1 MGCIIHGVSKS
12 QSWLSDFHFQFS
24 IIYFSVGGYPSGFRF
39 FAISNTVP
47 MLPSENYS
55 GICPPKW
62 KCWVIK
68 YEHCLISLVWSPKF
82 YSCVPFSLEKLLMAQ
97 WWRIHL
103 QCRRHGRRGLD
114 PWVGK
119 IPWRRES
126 LPTPVFWPGEF
137 HGLYSPWDRKESDM
151 TERLSLSLH
160 FRCHHDE
167 HNRAATVELFV
178 VPSLIGQQVDF
189 AVPWLSCFFLCWGLY
204 LSWVSGFSHNLGS
217 PKYHLR
223 SDNWG
228 ITLLKPYVWL
238 RHF

>member
-119 IPWRRES
+119 IPWRRKWQ
-126 LPTPVFWPGEF
+126 PTPVLLPGES
-137 HGLYSPWDRKESDM
+137 HGQRSLVGYSVSSCKKSDM
-151 TERLSLSLH
+151 TEH
-160 FRCHHDE
+160 ACMWH
-167 HNRAATVELFV
+167 
-178 VPSLIGQQVDF
+178 
-189 AVPWLSCFFLCWGLY
+189 
-204 LSWVSGFSHNLGS
+204 SH
-217 PKYHLR
+217 
-223 SDNWG
+223 
-228 ITLLKPYVWL
+228 
-238 RHF
+238 